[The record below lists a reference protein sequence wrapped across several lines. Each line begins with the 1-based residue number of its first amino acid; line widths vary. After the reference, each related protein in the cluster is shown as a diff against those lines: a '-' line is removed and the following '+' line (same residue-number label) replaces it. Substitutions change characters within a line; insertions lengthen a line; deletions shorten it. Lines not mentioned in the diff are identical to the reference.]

1 MKDIIGKALLD
12 FYHGNYTEDIRT
24 ETNISEEDLMP
35 LPYLLRRFDE
45 MPKVEQKALKLA
57 KGKILDVGCAAGIHS
72 LFLQNNG
79 LDVKAIDISPGAIEV
94 CKLQGIKNVEQIDLL
109 DLKNE
114 QFDTILILMNGTG
127 IFKNLNSI
135 SFYLEHLKTLLS
147 PSGQIL
153 IDSSDLIYMY
163 DSEEL
168 EFLEQIGSY
177 YGEIEFIMKYKN
189 EESDPFD
196 WLYLDEKT
204 FEKICHLHDLDFEVV
219 ERGENFDYLAR
230 LSCRY

>member
-12 FYHGNYTEDIRT
+12 YYHGKYSEDIRT
-24 ETNISEEDLMP
+24 ETNISVEDVMP
-35 LPYLLRRFDE
+35 PPHLFRRFDE
-45 MPKVEQKALKLA
+45 MPRIEQKALQLA

-94 CKLQGIKNVEQIDLL
+94 CKLQGIENAEQIDLL

-127 IFKNLNSI
+127 IFQNLNTI

-147 PSGQIL
+147 PAGQIL

-168 EFLEQIGSY
+168 DFLERMGSY

-189 EESDPFD
+189 EASDPFD

-204 FEKICHLHDLDFEVV
+204 FEKICLLHDLNFDVV
-219 ERGENFDYLAR
+219 ERGENFDYLTR
-230 LSCRY
+230 ITK

>member
-12 FYHGNYTEDIRT
+12 YYRGNYTEDIRT
-24 ETNISEEDLMP
+24 KTNISEEDFMP
-35 LPYLLRRFDE
+35 LPYLFRRFDE
-45 MPKVEQKALKLA
+45 MPKIEQKALQLA

-72 LFLQNNG
+72 LVLQNNG
-79 LDVKAIDISPGAIEV
+79 LNAKAIDISPGAIEV
-94 CKLQGIKNVEQIDLL
+94 CQLQGIENAEQIDLL
-109 DLKNE
+109 DLKDD

-127 IFKNLNSI
+127 IFQNLNRISI
-135 SFYLEHLKTLLS
+135 YLEHLKTLLA

-168 EFLEQIGSY
+168 EFLEQMGSY
-177 YGEIEFIMKYKN
+177 YGEIEFVMKYNN
-189 EESDPFD
+189 EKTEPFD

-204 FEKICHLHDLDFEVV
+204 FEKICLLHNLNFEVM
-219 ERGENFDYLAR
+219 ERGENYDYLAR
-230 LSCRY
+230 ITK